1 MRYILISLVQTA
13 GVILLAGFGVF
24 LGRWISR
31 RRSPSWLV
39 GYIIPLLLVIIIG
52 IPRWSPQIETVP
64 PFSWIMADRMEFA
77 VMAPAI
83 TILLT
88 TPLSRLRQRRQ
99 RYAVFVFM
107 VLFVIYFSVLPFL
120 MPVFAYSQLS
130 RLETTIDQNGVCLQ
144 SNGYNCGPATA
155 VAVLRKIGVP
165 AGEGQLALRAH
176 TTRFAGTPTD
186 SLCAAIRS
194 CYGIPCRI
202 IYCRTVDEIRG
213 KEPLIALVKFSFMV
227 DHFVAVL
234 SVTDTEI
241 ILGDPL
247 EGIRTCTHKE
257 FEKEWRKCVI
267 VLEKNAVL
275 PAHKINGRI
284 GTE

>member
-1 MRYILISLVQTA
+1 MRYILVSLAQTA

-31 RRSPSWLV
+31 WRSPAWLI
-39 GYIIPLLLVIIIG
+39 GYIVPLLLVIIIG
-52 IPRWSPQIETVP
+52 IPRWSPRIELVP
-64 PFSWIMADRMEFA
+64 PFRWIMADRMEFA
-77 VMAPAI
+77 AI
-83 TILLT
+83 ALICTILLT
-88 TPLSRLRQRRQ
+88 TPLSRLKQRRQ
-99 RYAVFVFM
+99 RLAVFLFM
-107 VLFVIYFSVLPFL
+107 VLFTVYFSIPPFL
-120 MPVFAYSQLS
+120 MPVFAYSHLS
-130 RLETTIDQNGVCLQ
+130 GLETTIDQNGVCLQ
-144 SNGYNCGPATA
+144 SNGYNCGPAAA
-155 VAVLRKIGVP
+155 VTVLRKIGVP
-165 AGEGQLALRAH
+165 AEEGELALRAH
-176 TTRFAGTPTD
+176 TTSFAGTPTD

-234 SVTDTEI
+234 SVTDTEV

-247 EGIRTCTHKE
+247 EGIRTCTHEE

-267 VLEKNAVL
+267 IVESSTATK
-275 PAHKINGRI
+275 
-284 GTE
+284 

>member
-1 MRYILISLVQTA
+1 MRYILISLAQTA
-13 GVILLAGFGVF
+13 GVILLAGFGIF

-31 RRSPSWLV
+31 WMSRAWLV
-39 GYIIPLLLVIIIG
+39 GYVVPLLLVVIIG
-52 IPRWSPQIETVP
+52 IPRWSPRIETVP

-77 VMAPAI
+77 AI
-83 TILLT
+83 ALICTTLLT

-99 RYAVFVFM
+99 RFAVFLFM
-107 VLFVIYFSVLPFL
+107 VLFTIYFSVLPFL

-130 RLETTIDQNGVCLQ
+130 GLETTIDHDGVCLQ
-144 SNGYNCGPATA
+144 SNGYNCGPAAA
-155 VAVLRKIGVP
+155 VTVLRKIGVP
-165 AGEGQLALRAH
+165 AEEGELALRAH

-194 CYGIPCRI
+194 CYAVSCRTV
-202 IYCRTVDEIRG
+202 YCRTVHELNGR
-213 KEPLIALVKFSFMV
+213 EPLIALVKFSFMV

-234 SVTDTEI
+234 SVTDREV

-247 EGIRTCTHKE
+247 EGIRTCTHEE
-257 FEKEWRKCVI
+257 FEKEWRKCAI
-267 VLEKNAVL
+267 VLEKNAML
-275 PAHKINGRI
+275 STHKINGRI